1 MCKSGAILTSKVA
14 RPPSELNNISTKGCL
29 IYIFKQSKFNDIR
42 KVLYKIQHIKLIE
55 EAYGLFL
62 SIK

>member
-42 KVLYKIQHIKLIE
+42 EVLYKIQHIKL
-55 EAYGLFL
+55 FMD
-62 SIK
+62 SF